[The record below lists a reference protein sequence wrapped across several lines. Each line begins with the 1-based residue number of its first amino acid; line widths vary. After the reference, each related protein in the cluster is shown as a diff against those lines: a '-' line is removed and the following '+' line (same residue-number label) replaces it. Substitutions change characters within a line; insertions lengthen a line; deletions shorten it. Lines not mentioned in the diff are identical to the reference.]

1 MHLFACPTHSC
12 CLMLTIIFVCVYLGL
27 SSEINEEVVEE
38 QPWLWDDLKYSRELG
53 KLESLL
59 SNTLPADKE
68 APTIGDWRNNSEL
81 EVDEGLL
88 TSSAPRPNEI
98 INNHQQESQH
108 RSKSAQE
115 EADDDDDDEDDEEEE
130 DKMNDV
136 IYEADARSIAA
147 TEEKSSSHLPLHKP
161 KPQKRRLFDTRTT
174 HFPVFRYRNGNAQPR
189 VLPLLGSHAALS
201 KIQRESA
208 QFMAK
213 VLRRY
218 ARRQSKKRSP
228 NCMRKCIAQGLLHPA
243 QCHSLC

>member
-1 MHLFACPTHSC
+1 MSLNVNWIWT
-12 CLMLTIIFVCVYLGL
+12 
-27 SSEINEEVVEE
+27 EINEEVVEE

-218 ARRQSKKRSP
+218 GNIIESFPLILVSDFVDCMFTTSSNLPKKKYKHYWS
-228 NCMRKCIAQGLLHPA
+228 IHDVQY
-243 QCHSLC
+243 QYQ